1 MRQTNKKGRRMSMSE
16 NKTAIQVLT
25 QTIEELATKVT
36 QLEMINRELKQSSE
50 DWYKFYCEKKEMVE
64 KLTNE
69 LNEARAELQALK
81 TEKGE

>member
-1 MRQTNKKGRRMSMSE
+1 MSD
-16 NKTAIQVLT
+16 NKTAIQTLIK
-25 QTIEELATKVT
+25 TIEELATKVT

>member
-1 MRQTNKKGRRMSMSE
+1 MSD
-16 NKTAIQVLT
+16 NKTAIQTLT
-25 QTIEELATKVT
+25 KTIEELATKVT